1 MQVKR
6 RECLLATFVKEPPHA
21 LQRMQAQSSLKQ
33 QARLQ
38 GVSKTVIQRIMLSVG
53 CSAGSASIQERR
65 SSSLIPGLQAPA
77 NPEIV

>member
-1 MQVKR
+1 
-6 RECLLATFVKEPPHA
+6 

-53 CSAGSASIQERR
+53 GSAGSASIQERR
-65 SSSLIPGLQAPA
+65 SSSLIPGVFLKIKNKKAHPGTRA
-77 NPEIV
+77 LLDA